1 MARDLRHHVVALL
14 AEPGQQSLEGRGFA
28 ACIASPPLLRWR
40 WGAGARLAWRGGEAE
55 PRGGGEARWEETVRA
70 GEQHSHLPPSEGMP
84 SPPECVPDGSTVS
97 PSETDT

>member
-1 MARDLRHHVVALL
+1 MSSRFWPNQASSPFRAEDLPPASHHRRC
-14 AEPGQQSLEGRGFA
+14 SD
-28 ACIASPPLLRWR
+28 
-40 WGAGARLAWRGGEAE
+40 GAGGQGRDWLGEAVRRS
-55 PRGGGEARWEETVRA
+55 PGGGGEARREETVRA